1 MSCDF
6 YRRPYGKEFEV
17 KESLFN
23 LEQPDKAFVLIDGD
37 KPEIVLTKRGSSSR
51 YFDIKYCPFCGEKL

>member
-6 YRRPYGKEFEV
+6 CRRPYGKEFEV

-37 KPEIVLTKRGSSSR
+37 KPEIVLTKRGSSSG